1 MFEWIAAK
9 RETGEALDELIDRVN
24 DPRVTLADVLEMS
37 DIEEELA
44 DVGGLIALVAP
55 GRTMNE
61 LSGINGRIAAIAERL
76 A

>member
-9 RETGEALDELIDRVN
+9 RETGEALDELIDRIN

-44 DVGGLIALVAP
+44 DVGGLVALVAP
-55 GRTMNE
+55 GRAMNE
-61 LSGINGRIAAIAERL
+61 LSGINQRIAAIAERL

>member
-1 MFEWIAAK
+1 MLEWISAK
-9 RETGEALDELIDRVN
+9 RETGEALDELTDRIN
-24 DPRVTLADVLEMS
+24 DPRVTLADILEMQG
-37 DIEEELA
+37 IEEQFA

-61 LSGINGRIAAIAERL
+61 LSSINERITAIAERL